1 MRVSLQNVINYEFD
15 LITIIL
21 GTTRRLTITIN
32 VFFYIMKSLMNT
44 NIHVTQEAS
53 KELHYYVVN
62 SKHIFEV
69 HS

>member
-1 MRVSLQNVINYEFD
+1 MRVSLQNIINYEFGF
-15 LITIIL
+15 IYYYTCKTIS
-21 GTTRRLTITIN
+21 
-32 VFFYIMKSLMNT
+32 VFFDIKKSLMNT

-53 KELHYYVVN
+53 KVLHYCVVN